1 MVSKKPSSPP
11 VLEEIEEIE
20 EWLRELEIW
29 QRVTDLEKNK
39 QGLLVYLSSADKI
52 RKSCSDISVRI

>member
-29 QRVTDLEKNK
+29 QRVTDLEKKK
-39 QGLLVYLSSADKI
+39 QGLVVYLSSADKI
-52 RKSCSDISVRI
+52 RKCCSDIPVRI

>member
-1 MVSKKPSSPP
+1 MALKKPYSPP

-29 QRVTDLEKNK
+29 QRVTDLEKKK
-39 QGLLVYLSSADKI
+39 QGPVVYLFSADKI